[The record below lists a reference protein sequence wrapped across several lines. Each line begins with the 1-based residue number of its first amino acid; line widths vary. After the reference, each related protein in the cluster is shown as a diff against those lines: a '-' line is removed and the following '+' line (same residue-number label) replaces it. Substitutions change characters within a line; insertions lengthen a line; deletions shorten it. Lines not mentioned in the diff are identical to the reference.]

1 MSRVKESES
10 QSQALAQEVEGLR
23 YDRDMLL
30 LIVQRFLGE
39 HEALSMDN
47 TGKICDR
54 WPTLAHDART
64 LVKSIRGY

>member
-10 QSQALAQEVEGLR
+10 LLAQEVEGLR

-30 LIVQRFLGE
+30 IIVHRFLWE
-39 HEALSMDN
+39 HDALSMDN

-54 WPTLAHDART
+54 WPNVAKAARDA
-64 LVKSIRGY
+64 VKSIRGG

>member
-10 QSQALAQEVEGLR
+10 QSLAQEVEGLR

-30 LIVQRFLGE
+30 FIVHRFLGE

>member
-1 MSRVKESES
+1 MSRVKEFESES
-10 QSQALAQEVEGLR
+10 LAHEIEGLR

-30 LIVQRFLGE
+30 LIVKRFLNE
-39 HEALSMDN
+39 HEALSIDN